1 MHKDPLNYD
10 AIFTI
15 AGQVV
20 HSVLVRFEE
29 MNDDLG
35 MCIGLSVSP
44 STHDVL
50 FRSLRLDGS
59 SQA

>member
-1 MHKDPLNYD
+1 MHKVPRNYGV
-10 AIFTI
+10 ISTV

-35 MCIGLSVSP
+35 MCIGLSISP

-50 FRSLRLDGS
+50 LRSLRLDGS

>member
-1 MHKDPLNYD
+1 MHKVPRNYGV
-10 AIFTI
+10 ISTV

-35 MCIGLSVSP
+35 MCIGLSISP
-44 STHDVL
+44 CTHDIL
-50 FRSLRLDGS
+50 FRSLRVDGS
-59 SQA
+59 SKA

>member
-10 AIFTI
+10 VICTI
-15 AGQVV
+15 AGQDLN
-20 HSVLVRFEE
+20 SLLVRFEE

-35 MCIGLSVSP
+35 MCIGLSISP

-59 SQA
+59 SKA

>member
-1 MHKDPLNYD
+1 MHKDPLNYHV
-10 AIFTI
+10 ISTI

-29 MNDDLG
+29 INDDLG
-35 MCIGLSVSP
+35 MCIGLSISP

-50 FRSLRLDGS
+50 LRSLRLDGS